1 MNINNTLRQNIEYLL
16 NSYKRSLNELK
27 NKDKLSDEEFI
38 EMELYANYIV
48 ELETA
53 LEMERM

>member
-16 NSYKRSLNELK
+16 NSYKRSLNELE
-27 NKDKLSDEEFI
+27 NKDKLSDEEFV
-38 EMELYANYIV
+38 EMELYASYIV

>member
-16 NSYKRSLNELK
+16 NSYKRSLNELE
-27 NKDKLSDEEFI
+27 NKDKLSDEEFVK
-38 EMELYANYIV
+38 MELYASYIV